1 MTVFTNPEHQNRAED
16 LRRQVR
22 SLAAQK
28 TTSTGW
34 PGCLGTSSRS
44 GVPRQWNGSI
54 PGRTALWP
62 RTEISATAS
71 TR

>member
-1 MTVFTNPEHQNRAED
+1 MTVLTNPEHQNKAEG

-22 SLAAQK
+22 SLAAQNDIDVLARL
-28 TTSTGW
+28 
-34 PGCLGTSSRS
+34 PRDQLEVRRA
-44 GVPRQWNGSI
+44 RQWNGSI
-54 PGRTALWP
+54 PGRTALWT